1 MSCSSACSP
10 RVCLSRPFAL
20 APDGVVAPLLSPL
33 EELAVGLVADDAR
46 LSDEDLRRRRLS
58 AALVDAPFA
67 RDRSP
72 LSIPAVNRHRPARRN
87 ARRRPRCRR
96 DSLDSGMR
104 SRGQAQRTRTR
115 RPRRQLRRAGHQR
128 PQELTHLLITALATK
143 VTFCL
148 VGPDPSAVNALNSRS
163 LIADAPPS
171 PQRGPSPVRG
181 GPAAP
186 RVPTAS
192 GSPPHCPDAPSRPA
206 ARAAPPRRA
215 VQVAVWTPRPQPL
228 GQSAGASCAAVW
240 PSSRSVSR
248 RSPGSCIPT
257 MSGPPI
263 CHWICWASTPSSC
276 AELVDPGVVHGMTL
290 LPHDDRFSGRG

>member
-1 MSCSSACSP
+1 MLPS
-10 RVCLSRPFAL
+10 RGIVRPFRFRRSIVIVQL
-20 APDGVVAPLLSPL
+20 
-33 EELAVGLVADDAR
+33 VGTLVADLDAGETAWILECGR
-46 LSDEDLRRRRLS
+46 E
-58 AALVDAPFA
+58 VK
-67 RDRSP
+67 
-72 LSIPAVNRHRPARRN
+72 RN
-87 ARRRPRCRR
+87 EPV
-96 DSLDSGMR
+96 
-104 SRGQAQRTRTR
+104 
-115 RPRRQLRRAGHQR
+115 RAGLVGNCVEPVIQR

-143 VTFCL
+143 VTFRL

-263 CHWICWASTPSSC
+263 CHWICWASTPSSWQS
-276 AELVDPGVVHGMTL
+276 L
-290 LPHDDRFSGRG
+290 